1 MDNRDTVWIEITRP
15 PKNEYISHSKWTNY
29 REEALAI
36 AQRRCEK
43 INKVLNKLG
52 ITDKFYANEIF
63 FSEDPY
69 SGASWDRNP
78 YRIEHSGGSFTSLQ
92 DNGYSFDLDYILK
105 QLDNG

>member
-1 MDNRDTVWIEITRP
+1 MDNRDTVWIELPSITRP
-15 PKNEYISHSKWTNY
+15 PKMDDRKK
-29 REEALAI
+29 ALAI
-36 AQRRCEK
+36 AQERCEK

>member
-1 MDNRDTVWIEITRP
+1 MDNRDTVWIELPNITRP
-15 PKNEYISHSKWTNY
+15 PREYLTCMDDRK
-29 REEALAI
+29 EALAK
-36 AQRRCEK
+36 AQKRCKK